1 MRVLGF
7 YLPLDPRYNALF
19 FEQVEF
25 SVKYSAIISRLRVY
39 SRRRQFRRPGVN
51 VEHSGYRT

>member
-1 MRVLGF
+1 MH
-7 YLPLDPRYNALF
+7 YF